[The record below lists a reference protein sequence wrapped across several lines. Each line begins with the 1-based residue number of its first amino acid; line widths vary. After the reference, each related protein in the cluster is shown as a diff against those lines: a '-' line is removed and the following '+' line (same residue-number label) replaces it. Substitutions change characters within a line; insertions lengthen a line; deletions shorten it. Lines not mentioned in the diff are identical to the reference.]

1 MSPGGMEGSGV
12 TAICFLSCSA
22 SCRNCSISP
31 MVDGLRGGSL
41 VSCRGHGVY
50 VGGPPPDHV
59 CVPRVPH
66 QTPHGGLEPP
76 PHIGLGLGGLHR
88 LPCHLESRASP
99 VPPAAPRPR
108 GQSQASPSYLGSD
121 FKLPA
126 LVPRRLLAPSAATP
140 ARHLPRLCCQ
150 RSWPGLAP
158 LGGGCG
164 GVQTGKGRANDDCQA
179 NEISWRVVAG
189 GGGGVGGP
197 GDREGGV
204 QLVEGPRPSPGR
216 VGAGVW
222 GYSGAGRPSPP
233 HPATSPGGRRVG
245 CFPGQSLSRQRAEH
259 QAPRD

>member
-1 MSPGGMEGSGV
+1 MVCTASP
-12 TAICFLSCSA
+12 AIW
-22 SCRNCSISP
+22 SP
-31 MVDGLRGGSL
+31 
-41 VSCRGHGVY
+41 
-50 VGGPPPDHV
+50 GPPPCPPQPPDPEGRARPAPLTWALTLSFQLWSPGASWLPQ
-59 CVPRVPH
+59 PRH
-66 QTPHGGLEPP
+66 PP
-76 PHIGLGLGGLHR
+76 VTCPG
-88 LPCHLESRASP
+88 
-99 VPPAAPRPR
+99 
-108 GQSQASPSYLGSD
+108 
-121 FKLPA
+121 
-126 LVPRRLLAPSAATP
+126 SAARG
-140 ARHLPRLCCQ
+140 A
-150 RSWPGLAP
+150 GLAWP
-158 LGGGCG
+158 RFGGGCG